1 MVIVII
7 IVIYLFLMF
16 KSFGHSTCIHP
27 VKKDQDKSG
36 DASVC
41 VYLERNQIQ
50 IESCIWIKISNPLM
64 QKY

>member
-1 MVIVII
+1 
-7 IVIYLFLMF
+7 MF

-64 QKY
+64 QKF

>member
-1 MVIVII
+1 
-7 IVIYLFLMF
+7 MF

-41 VYLERNQIQ
+41 VFG
-50 IESCIWIKISNPLM
+50 KKSNPNRIIYLD
-64 QKY
+64 QDF